1 MTFSGFNMKD
11 LVPANLLPKDLRTK
25 ICEHMGKDPSTLS
38 IVTEQFDRYNQANLQ
53 IAIDELTS
61 KDGRSCSILGIQG
74 GFLNNLTGTSLSD
87 LVASQSVA
95 SFVGLGGAKEG
106 TVQYLN
112 MELDGGK
119 KLACVQGGLYL
130 INGNP
135 KLVLLLRQGSMMDFA
150 GSAPLVVD
158 VMAENRANAEKFIKD
173 IQRHMGKNNVYR
185 GKMLSVIDGSGSASP
200 GSGGGGTLKFHT
212 VPSITR
218 DQIILPEGLL
228 KRIERQT
235 TEVGQYRESLKNAG
249 RKLKR
254 GILLHGKP
262 GTGKTMT
269 AMYLASAMKERTVL
283 LVTGRGQGLISKTC
297 FFARWLESSMVVIED
312 VDLIAED
319 RTQSNNCNQHLLLE
333 LMNEMDGLSNDVDVL
348 FVLTT
353 NRPEILEPALAAR
366 PGRIDQ
372 AYEVPLP
379 DAECR
384 KRLFEVYSKGLT
396 IKVDNMDVF
405 IKRTAGASGA
415 FIGELMRKAAL
426 FAAPDGDPIVVTD
439 RHLDEAMHEMV
450 VAGGSLTKS
459 LLGSKDIGF
468 MPSEL
473 SNR

>member
-11 LVPANLLPKDLRTK
+11 LVPGNFLPKDLRTK
-25 ICEHMGKDPSTLS
+25 ICEHMGRDPATLA
-38 IVTEQFDRYNQANLQ
+38 IVTEQFERYNQANLQ
-53 IAIDELTS
+53 IALDELTT
-61 KDGRSCSILGIQG
+61 KNGRSTTILGIQG
-74 GFLNNLTGTSLSD
+74 GFLNNLTGTSLAD

-112 MELDGGK
+112 MDLDGGR

-135 KLVLLLRQGSMMDFA
+135 KLAVLLRQGSMMDFTGA
-150 GSAPLVVD
+150 QPIVLD
-158 VMAENRANAEKFIKD
+158 VMSENRESAEKFIKD

-185 GKMLSVIDGSGSASP
+185 GKMLSVVDTT
-200 GSGGGGTLKFHT
+200 GGNTLKFHT
-212 VPSITR
+212 VPTITR
-218 DQIILPEGLL
+218 EQIILPDGLL
-228 KRIERQT
+228 KRIEKQT
-235 TEVGQYRESLKNAG
+235 TEAGQYSQALKNAG

-254 GILLHGKP
+254 GILLHGRP

-269 AMYLASAMKERTVL
+269 AMYLASAMKERTVM

-297 FFARWLESSMVVIED
+297 YFARWLEPAMVIIED

-319 RTQSNNCNQHLLLE
+319 RSQRADCNQHLLLE
-333 LMNEMDGLSNDVDVL
+333 LMNEMDGLSDDVDVL

-353 NRPEILEPALAAR
+353 NRPEILEPALASR

-379 DAECR
+379 DADCR
-384 KRLFEVYSKGLT
+384 RRLFEVYSKGL
-396 IKVDNMDVF
+396 KVEVDNMEVF

-426 FAAPDGDPIVVTD
+426 FAAPDGDPIVIKD

-468 MPSEL
+468 VPSEL
-473 SNR
+473 TAR

>member
-1 MTFSGFNMKD
+1 MKD
-11 LVPANLLPKDLRTK
+11 LVPSNLLPKDLRTK
-25 ICEHMGKDPSTLS
+25 ISEHMGKDPSNLS
-38 IVTEQFDRYNQANLQ
+38 IVTEQFERYNQANLQ
-53 IAIDELTS
+53 IALDELTT
-61 KDGRSCSILGIQG
+61 KNGRTCNILGIQG
-74 GFLNNLTGTSLSD
+74 GFLNNLTGTSLAD

-112 MELDGGK
+112 MELDGGR

-130 INGNP
+130 INGLP
-135 KLVLLLRQGSMMDFA
+135 KLALLLRQGSMMDFSGA
-150 GSAPLVVD
+150 APIVID
-158 VMAENRANAEKFIKD
+158 VMAENRESAEKYIKD

-185 GKMLSVIDGSGSASP
+185 GKMLSVLDNQVGSSS
-200 GSGGGGTLKFHT
+200 LKFHS
-212 VPSITR
+212 VPTITR

-228 KRIERQT
+228 QRIEKQT
-235 TEVGQYRESLKNAG
+235 VDVGKYSQALKNAG

-269 AMYLASAMKERTVL
+269 AMYLASAMKERTVM
-283 LVTGRGQGLISKTC
+283 LVTGRGQGLIQRTC
-297 FFARWLESSMVVIED
+297 FFARWLEPAMVIIED
-312 VDLIAED
+312 VDLIAEE
-319 RTQSNNCNQHLLLE
+319 RSQQSGCNMHLLLE
-333 LMNEMDGLSNDVDVL
+333 LMNEMDGLSDDVDVL

-366 PGRIDQ
+366 PGRVDQ

-379 DAECR
+379 DADCR
-384 KRLFEVYSKGLT
+384 RRLFDVYSKGMT
-396 IKVDNMDVF
+396 VQVENMEVF

-426 FAAPDGDPIVVTD
+426 FAAPDADPIVVRD
-439 RHLDEAMHEMV
+439 RHMDEAMHEMV

-468 MPSEL
+468 VPSEIT
-473 SNR
+473 SR

>member
-25 ICEHMGKDPSTLS
+25 IYEHMGKDPATLS

-53 IAIDELTS
+53 IAIDELTT
-61 KDGRSCSILGIQG
+61 KDGRTCSILGIQG
-74 GFLNNLTGTSLSD
+74 GFLNNLTGTSLAD

-150 GSAPLVVD
+150 NAAPIVVD
-158 VMAENRANAEKFIKD
+158 VMAENRATAEKFIKD
-173 IQRHMGKNNVYR
+173 IQRLMGKNNIYR
-185 GKMLSVIDGSGSASP
+185 GKMLSVIEGSASSV

-212 VPSITR
+212 VPVITR
-218 DQIILPEGLL
+218 EQIILPEGLL

-235 TEVGQYRESLKNAG
+235 TEVGKYSEALKNAG

-269 AMYLASAMKERTVL
+269 AMYLASAMRERTVL
-283 LVTGRGQGLISKTC
+283 LVTGRGQGLISRTC
-297 FFARWLESSMVVIED
+297 FFARWLAPSMVIIED

-319 RTQSNNCNQHLLLE
+319 RSQQGNCNQHLLLE
-333 LMNEMDGLSNDVDVL
+333 LMNEMDGLSDDVDVL

-396 IKVDNMDVF
+396 VKVDNMDVF

-426 FAAPDGDPIVVTD
+426 FAAPDGDPIVVSD

-468 MPSEL
+468 VPSEL
-473 SNR
+473 STR

>member
-1 MTFSGFNMKD
+1 
-11 LVPANLLPKDLRTK
+11 
-25 ICEHMGKDPSTLS
+25 MGKDPASLS

-53 IAIDELTS
+53 ISLDELTG
-61 KDGRSCSILGIQG
+61 KNGRSCTILGIQG
-74 GFLNNLTGTSLSD
+74 GFLNNLTGTSLAD

-112 MELDGGK
+112 MELDAGR

-130 INGNP
+130 INGEP
-135 KLVLLLRQGSMMDFA
+135 KLALLLRQGSMMDFSGA
-150 GSAPLVVD
+150 APIVID
-158 VMAENRANAEKFIKD
+158 VMSEKRDAAEKFIKE
-173 IQRHMGKNNVYR
+173 IQRLMNKNNVYR
-185 GKMLSVIDGSGSASP
+185 GKMLSVIEGGGVVP
-200 GSGGGGTLKFHT
+200 GMGGGGSLKFHT
-212 VPSITR
+212 VPNITR

-228 KRIERQT
+228 QRVERQT
-235 TEVGQYRESLKNAG
+235 TEAGKYSEALRNAG

-269 AMYLASAMKERTVL
+269 AMYLASAMKERTVM
-283 LVTGRGQGLISKTC
+283 LVTGRGQGMIQRTC
-297 FFARWLESSMVVIED
+297 FFARWLEPAMVIIED
-312 VDLIAED
+312 VDLIAEE
-319 RTQSNNCNQHLLLE
+319 RSAPGQCNTHLLLE
-333 LMNEMDGLSNDVDVL
+333 LMNEMDGLSDDVDVL

-384 KRLFEVYSKGLT
+384 KRLFDVYSKGLT
-396 IKVDNMDVF
+396 VKVENMEVF

-426 FAAPDGDPIVVTD
+426 FAAPDSDPIVVRD
-439 RHLDEAMHEMV
+439 RHIDEAMHEMV

-468 MPSEL
+468 TPSEL
-473 SNR
+473 TGR

>member
-11 LVPANLLPKDLRTK
+11 FVPANLMPKDLRTK
-25 ICEHMGKDPSTLS
+25 ISEHMGKDPASLS

-53 IAIDELTS
+53 IALDELTG
-61 KDGRSCSILGIQG
+61 KNGRTCSILGIQG
-74 GFLNNLTGTSLSD
+74 GFLNNLTGTSLAD

-112 MELDGGK
+112 MELDAGR

-130 INGNP
+130 INGEP
-135 KLVLLLRQGSMMDFA
+135 KLALLLRHGSMMDFTGA
-150 GSAPLVVD
+150 APIVID
-158 VMAENRANAEKFIKD
+158 VMCEKRDAAEKFIKE
-173 IQRHMGKNNVYR
+173 IQRHMNKNNVYR
-185 GKMLSVIDGSGSASP
+185 GKMLSVIEGSGVVP
-200 GSGGGGTLKFHT
+200 GMGGGGSLKFHH
-212 VPSITR
+212 VPNITR

-228 KRIERQT
+228 QRIERQT
-235 TEVGQYRESLKNAG
+235 TEVGKYSQALKNAG

-269 AMYLASAMKERTVL
+269 AMYLASAMKERTVM
-283 LVTGRGQGLISKTC
+283 LVTGRGQGMIQRTC
-297 FFARWLESSMVVIED
+297 FFARWLEPAMVIIED
-312 VDLIAED
+312 VDLIAEE
-319 RTQSNNCNQHLLLE
+319 RSSQSQCNTGVLLE
-333 LMNEMDGLSNDVDVL
+333 LMNEMDGLSDDVDVL

-379 DAECR
+379 DADCR
-384 KRLFEVYSKGLT
+384 RRLFDVYAKGLT
-396 IKVDNMDVF
+396 VKVENMEVF

-426 FAAPDGDPIVVTD
+426 FAAPDSDPIVVRD

-468 MPSEL
+468 VPSEL
-473 SNR
+473 SGK

>member
-11 LVPANLLPKDLRTK
+11 LVPGNLLPKDLRTK
-25 ICEHMGKDPSTLS
+25 IYEHMGKDPASLS

-53 IAIDELTS
+53 IAIDELTTR
-61 KDGRSCSILGIQG
+61 DGRSCSILGIQG
-74 GFLNNLTGTSLSD
+74 GFLNNLTGTSLAD

-150 GSAPLVVD
+150 NAAPIVID
-158 VMAENRANAEKFIKD
+158 VMAESRANAEKFIKD
-173 IQRHMGKNNVYR
+173 IQRLMGKNNIYR
-185 GKMLSVIDGSGSASP
+185 GKMLSVIEGSTSSVS
-200 GSGGGGTLKFHT
+200 SGGGGTLKFHT
-212 VPSITR
+212 VPLITR
-218 DQIILPEGLL
+218 EQIILPEGLL

-235 TEVGQYRESLKNAG
+235 TEVGKYSEALKNAG

-283 LVTGRGQGLISKTC
+283 LVTGRGQGLISRTC
-297 FFARWLESSMVVIED
+297 FFARWLAPSMVIIED

-319 RTQSNNCNQHLLLE
+319 RSQPGNCNQHLLLE
-333 LMNEMDGLSNDVDVL
+333 LMNEMDGLSDDVDVL

-396 IKVDNMDVF
+396 LKVDNMDVF

-426 FAAPDGDPIVVTD
+426 FAAPDGDPIVVSD

-468 MPSEL
+468 VPSEL
-473 SNR
+473 SSR

>member
-25 ICEHMGKDPSTLS
+25 INEHMGKDPSSLS

-53 IAIDELTS
+53 LALDDMTT

-112 MELDGGK
+112 MELDAGK

-135 KLVLLLRQGSMMDFA
+135 KLTLLLRQGSMMDFA
-150 GSAPLVVD
+150 NAAPLVID
-158 VMAENRANAEKFIKD
+158 VMAEKREQAEKFIKD
-173 IQRHMGKNNVYR
+173 VQRHMGKNNIYR
-185 GKMLSVIDGSGSASP
+185 GKMLSVMDGSTPSAS
-200 GSGGGGTLKFHT
+200 SGGGGTLKFHS
-212 VPSITR
+212 VPLVTR

-235 TEVGQYRESLKNAG
+235 TEVGQYRESLKKAG

-283 LVTGRGQGLISKTC
+283 LVTGRGQGLINRTC
-297 FFARWLESSMVVIED
+297 FFARWLEPAMVIIED

-319 RTQSNNCNQHLLLE
+319 RTQHNGNQHLLLE
-333 LMNEMDGLSNDVDVL
+333 LMNEMDGLSDDVDVL

-366 PGRIDQ
+366 PGRVDQ

-384 KRLFEVYSKGLT
+384 KRLFDVYSKGLT
-396 IKVDNMDVF
+396 LKVDNMDVF

-439 RHLDEAMHEMV
+439 RHLDDAMHEMV
-450 VAGGSLTKS
+450 VAGGNLTKS

-468 MPSEL
+468 TPSEL
-473 SNR
+473 SGR

>member
-11 LVPANLLPKDLRTK
+11 LVPGNLLPKDLRTK
-25 ICEHMGKDPSTLS
+25 ICEHMGRDPATLA
-38 IVTEQFDRYNQANLQ
+38 IVTEQFERYNQANLQ
-53 IAIDELTS
+53 IALDELTT
-61 KDGRSCSILGIQG
+61 KNGRSTTILGIQG
-74 GFLNNLTGTSLSD
+74 GFLNNLTGTSLAD

-112 MELDGGK
+112 MELDGGR

-135 KLVLLLRQGSMMDFA
+135 KLAVLLRQGSMMDFTGA
-150 GSAPLVVD
+150 QPIVLD
-158 VMAENRANAEKFIKD
+158 VMSENRESAEKFIKE

-185 GKMLSVIDGSGSASP
+185 GKMLSVVDST
-200 GSGGGGTLKFHT
+200 GGNTLKFHT
-212 VPSITR
+212 VPTITR
-218 DQIILPEGLL
+218 EQIILPDGLL
-228 KRIERQT
+228 KRIEKQT
-235 TEVGQYRESLKNAG
+235 TEVGQYSQALKNAG

-269 AMYLASAMKERTVL
+269 AMYLASAMKERTVM

-297 FFARWLESSMVVIED
+297 YFARWLEPAMVIIED

-319 RTQSNNCNQHLLLE
+319 RSQRADCNQHLLLE
-333 LMNEMDGLSNDVDVL
+333 LMNEMDGLSDDVDVL

-353 NRPEILEPALAAR
+353 NRPEILEPALASR

-379 DAECR
+379 DADCR
-384 KRLFEVYSKGLT
+384 RRLFEVYSKGL
-396 IKVDNMDVF
+396 KVEVDNMEVF

-426 FAAPDGDPIVVTD
+426 FAAPDGDPIVVKD

-468 MPSEL
+468 APSEL
-473 SNR
+473 TGR

>member
-11 LVPANLLPKDLRTK
+11 LVPNNLLPKDLRTK
-25 ICEHMGKDPSTLS
+25 IQEHMGKDPASLS
-38 IVTEQFDRYNQANLQ
+38 IVTEQFEKYNQANLQ
-53 IAIDELTS
+53 LALDELTT
-61 KDGRSCSILGIQG
+61 KNGRSCSILGIQG
-74 GFLNNLTGTSLSD
+74 GFLNNLTGTSLAD

-106 TVQYLN
+106 TVQFMN
-112 MELDGGK
+112 MELDEGK

-130 INGNP
+130 INGQP
-135 KLVLLLRQGSMMDFA
+135 KLALLLRQGSMMDFSGA
-150 GSAPLVVD
+150 SPIVID
-158 VMAENRANAEKFIKD
+158 VMAENKAAAEKFIKEV
-173 IQRHMGKNNVYR
+173 QKHMGQNNVYR
-185 GKMLSVIDGSGSASP
+185 GKLLSVVDGASP
-200 GSGGGGTLKFHT
+200 AGLTGGGTLKFHHVPT
-212 VPSITR
+212 VTR

-235 TEVGQYRESLKNAG
+235 TEVGQYSQALKNAG

-262 GTGKTMT
+262 GTGKTLT
-269 AMYLASAMKERTVL
+269 AMYLASAMKERTVM
-283 LVTGRGQGLISKTC
+283 LVTGRGQGMISKTC
-297 FFARWLESSMVVIED
+297 FFARWLEPSMVIIED

-319 RTQSNNCNQHLLLE
+319 RTQRADCNQHLLLE
-333 LMNEMDGLSNDVDVL
+333 LMNEMDGLSDDVDVL

-384 KRLFEVYSKGLT
+384 QKLFNVYSKGLT
-396 IKVDNMDVF
+396 VKVENMDVF

-426 FAAPDGDPIVVTD
+426 FAAPDGDPIVVRD

-468 MPSEL
+468 TPSEL
-473 SNR
+473 TNR

>member
-11 LVPANLLPKDLRTK
+11 FVPANLMPKDLRTK
-25 ICEHMGKDPSTLS
+25 ISEHMGKDPASLS

-53 IAIDELTS
+53 IALDELTG
-61 KDGRSCSILGIQG
+61 KNGRTCSILGIQG
-74 GFLNNLTGTSLSD
+74 GFLNNLTGTSLAD

-112 MELDGGK
+112 MELDAGR

-130 INGNP
+130 INGEP
-135 KLVLLLRQGSMMDFA
+135 KLALLLRQGSMMDFT
-150 GSAPLVVD
+150 GVAPIVID
-158 VMAENRANAEKFIKD
+158 VMCEKRDAAEKFIKE
-173 IQRHMGKNNVYR
+173 IQRHMNKNNVYR
-185 GKMLSVIDGSGSASP
+185 GKMLSVIEGSGVVP
-200 GSGGGGTLKFHT
+200 GMGGGGSLKFHH
-212 VPSITR
+212 VPNIIR

-228 KRIERQT
+228 QRIERQT
-235 TEVGQYRESLKNAG
+235 TEVGKYSQALKNAG

-269 AMYLASAMKERTVL
+269 AMYLASAMKERTVM
-283 LVTGRGQGLISKTC
+283 LVTGRGQGMIQRTC
-297 FFARWLESSMVVIED
+297 FFARWLEPAMVIIED
-312 VDLIAED
+312 VDLIAEE
-319 RTQSNNCNQHLLLE
+319 RSSQSQCNTGVLLE
-333 LMNEMDGLSNDVDVL
+333 LMNEMDGLSDDVDVL

-379 DAECR
+379 DADCR
-384 KRLFEVYSKGLT
+384 RRLFDVYAKGLT
-396 IKVDNMDVF
+396 VKVENMEVF

-426 FAAPDGDPIVVTD
+426 FAAPDSDPIVVRD

-468 MPSEL
+468 VPSEL
-473 SNR
+473 SGK

>member
-25 ICEHMGKDPSTLS
+25 ICEHMGKDPASLS

-53 IAIDELTS
+53 IALDEMTT

-112 MELDGGK
+112 MELDAGK

-130 INGNP
+130 ISGNP
-135 KLVLLLRQGSMMDFA
+135 KLTLLLRQGSMMDFA
-150 GSAPLVVD
+150 NAAPLVID
-158 VMAENRANAEKFIKD
+158 VMAEKREHAEKFIKD
-173 IQRHMGKNNVYR
+173 IQRHVGKNNIYR
-185 GKMLSVIDGSGSASP
+185 GKMLSVADGSASTAN
-200 GSGGGGTLKFHT
+200 SGGGGALKFHT
-212 VPSITR
+212 VPTITR
-218 DQIILPEGLL
+218 EQIILPEGLL

-235 TEVGQYRESLKNAG
+235 TEVGQYRESLRKAG

-283 LVTGRGQGLISKTC
+283 LVTGRGQGLINRTC
-297 FFARWLESSMVVIED
+297 FFARWLEPAMVIIED

-319 RTQSNNCNQHLLLE
+319 RSQSNNCNQHLLLE
-333 LMNEMDGLSNDVDVL
+333 LMNEMDGLSDDVDVL

-379 DAECR
+379 DTECR
-384 KRLFEVYSKGLT
+384 KRLFDVYAKGLT
-396 IKVDNMDVF
+396 LKVDNMDVF

-468 MPSEL
+468 MPTEISG
-473 SNR
+473 R

>member
-11 LVPANLLPKDLRTK
+11 LVPNNLLPKDLRTK
-25 ICEHMGKDPSTLS
+25 IQEHMGKDPASLS
-38 IVTEQFDRYNQANLQ
+38 IVTEQFEKYNQANLQ
-53 IAIDELTS
+53 LALDELTT
-61 KDGRSCSILGIQG
+61 KNGRSCSILGIQG
-74 GFLNNLTGTSLSD
+74 GFLNNLTGTSLAD

-106 TVQYLN
+106 TVQFMN
-112 MELDGGK
+112 MELDEGK

-130 INGNP
+130 INGQP
-135 KLVLLLRQGSMMDFA
+135 KLALLLRQGSMMDFSGA
-150 GSAPLVVD
+150 SPIVID
-158 VMAENRANAEKFIKD
+158 VMAENKAAAEKFIKEV
-173 IQRHMGKNNVYR
+173 QRHMGQNNVYR
-185 GKMLSVIDGSGSASP
+185 GKLLSVVDGASP
-200 GSGGGGTLKFHT
+200 AGLTGGGTLKFHHVPT
-212 VPSITR
+212 VTR

-235 TEVGQYRESLKNAG
+235 TEVGQYSQALKNAG

-262 GTGKTMT
+262 GTGKTLT
-269 AMYLASAMKERTVL
+269 AMYLASAMKERTVM
-283 LVTGRGQGLISKTC
+283 LVTGRGQGMISKTC
-297 FFARWLESSMVVIED
+297 FFARWLEPSMVIIED

-319 RTQSNNCNQHLLLE
+319 RTQRADCNQHLLLE
-333 LMNEMDGLSNDVDVL
+333 LMNEMDGLSDDVDVL

-384 KRLFEVYSKGLT
+384 QKLFNVYSKGLT
-396 IKVDNMDVF
+396 VKVENMDVF

-426 FAAPDGDPIVVTD
+426 FAAPDGDPIVVRD

-468 MPSEL
+468 TPSEL
-473 SNR
+473 TNR

>member
-11 LVPANLLPKDLRTK
+11 LVPANLMPKDLRTK
-25 ICEHMGKDPSTLS
+25 ISEHMGKDPASLS

-53 IAIDELTS
+53 IALDELTG
-61 KDGRSCSILGIQG
+61 KNGRTCSILGIQG

-112 MELDGGK
+112 MELDAGR

-130 INGNP
+130 INGQP
-135 KLVLLLRQGSMMDFA
+135 KMALLLRQGSMMDFA
-150 GSAPLVVD
+150 GAAPIVID
-158 VMAENRANAEKFIKD
+158 VMCENRQSAEKFIKE
-173 IQRHMGKNNVYR
+173 IQRHMGTNNVYR
-185 GKMLSVIDGSGSASP
+185 GKMLSVMDSGTGSQS
-200 GSGGGGTLKFHT
+200 LKFHHIPT
-212 VPSITR
+212 ITR

-228 KRIERQT
+228 RRIEKQT
-235 TEVGQYRESLKNAG
+235 VDVGQYSQALKNAG

-269 AMYLASAMKERTVL
+269 AMYLASAMKERTVM
-283 LVTGRGQGLISKTC
+283 LVTGRGQGLIQRTC
-297 FFARWLESSMVVIED
+297 FFARWLEPAMVIIED
-312 VDLIAED
+312 VDLIAEE
-319 RTQSNNCNQHLLLE
+319 RSSQNQCNTGVLLE
-333 LMNEMDGLSNDVDVL
+333 LMNEMDGLSDDVDVL

-366 PGRIDQ
+366 PGRVDQ

-379 DAECR
+379 DADCR
-384 KRLFEVYSKGLT
+384 KRMFDVYSKGLT
-396 IKVDNMDVF
+396 VKVENMEVF

-426 FAAPDGDPIVVTD
+426 FAAPDSDPIVVRD

-468 MPSEL
+468 VPSEL
-473 SNR
+473 AGK